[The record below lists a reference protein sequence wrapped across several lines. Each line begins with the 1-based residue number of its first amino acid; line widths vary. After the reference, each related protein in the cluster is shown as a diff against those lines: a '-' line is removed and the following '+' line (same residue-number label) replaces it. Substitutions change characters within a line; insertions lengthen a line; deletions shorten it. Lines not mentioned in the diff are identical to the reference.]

1 MKQGVEGKGRTF
13 GKVIGIWTPRDRFPS
28 RPTWQSLYS
37 PSLTERVGVS
47 LVNLP
52 SIETYRHFRLC
63 CQQGIAKS
71 PGIIIAVVFPHQ
83 GYEILGQLLHWK

>member
-28 RPTWQSLYS
+28 RPTWQSLHS
-37 PSLTERVGVS
+37 PSLTGRVGVG

-52 SIETYRHFRLC
+52 SIETDRHLRL
-63 CQQGIAKS
+63 GIEQS
-71 PGIIIAVVFPHQ
+71 IAQSSGNTIVIMFPHQ
-83 GYEILGQLLHWK
+83 GYEILG

>member
-28 RPTWQSLYS
+28 RPTWQSLHS
-37 PSLTERVGVS
+37 PSLTGRVGVG

-52 SIETYRHFRLC
+52 SIETDRHFRLGS
-63 CQQGIAKS
+63 QQGIAKGF
-71 PGIIIAVVFPHQ
+71 GIIITVVFPHQ
-83 GYEILGQLLHWK
+83 GYEILG